1 MKADKVLKM
10 LCQSIDKEIEET
22 WKDRQALQDDY
33 TKRASFRWNDGK
45 FYGLSWVRGQIVQ
58 LTGRSEWE

>member
-58 LTGRSEWE
+58 LTGSSEWE

>member
-1 MKADKVLKM
+1 MTADKVLKM

-45 FYGLSWVRGQIVQ
+45 FYGLSWARGQIVQ

>member
-1 MKADKVLKM
+1 MTDSEALET
-10 LCQSIDKEIEET
+10 LCRTLDKEIDKT
-22 WKDRQALQDDY
+22 WEDRQALQDDN

-45 FYGLSWVRGQIVQ
+45 FYGLSWARGQIVQ